1 MTFGIFGH
9 VTVGILLLY
18 LRILLLL
25 LQFQLNFVSFT
36 TISAVLWCCF
46 KATLLVR
53 ISSKQGPLKS
63 IVFSS
68 NNYSVIITWREK
80 CRILVRNCSSGF
92 ATCLTPCLPAQ
103 SQIHPATGNLSQ
115 RLVFIYSRQLER
127 LHFWL
132 YICSGSLSDLTQD
145 VYFWPW

>member
-68 NNYSVIITWREK
+68 NYSVIITWREK
-80 CRILVRNCSSGF
+80 CRILVRNCWSGF

-115 RLVFIYSRQLER
+115 RLVFTYSRQLER